1 MTAILTPVFFTLFD
15 HLNMTV
21 FFCFYVE
28 ASVIENCRNQFNN
41 SWCNRMKLITVY
53 INTNLILFYPLDTR
67 NAIEHTHGGFLTM
80 VFHLKYPTQ
89 LGITEN
95 YP

>member
-1 MTAILTPVFFTLFD
+1 
-15 HLNMTV
+15 
-21 FFCFYVE
+21 
-28 ASVIENCRNQFNN
+28 
-41 SWCNRMKLITVY
+41 MKLITVY
-53 INTNLILFYPLDTR
+53 INTNVFLFYPLDTK

-95 YP
+95 IPIKDKYHNLILDLTKHAFIVLHKLIQ

>member
-1 MTAILTPVFFTLFD
+1 
-15 HLNMTV
+15 
-21 FFCFYVE
+21 
-28 ASVIENCRNQFNN
+28 
-41 SWCNRMKLITVY
+41 MKLITVY